1 MTTFKSPKKSL
12 KHLPHTA
19 TFKALFIAAAKKY
32 PGLHL
37 GYTGTSLSN
46 GDNYMQER
54 GNPEPFIVTDNE
66 LQSALSAD

>member
-37 GYTGTSLSN
+37 GYTGTALS
-46 GDNYMQER
+46 ER